1 MTSAPD
7 GLSLQ
12 DAYSV
17 TASIRALRERRGV
30 RVVGRKIG
38 FTNRAIW
45 QQYNVYAPVWG
56 YMYDTTVHDYRDDAA
71 SARVPWEFEPR
82 IEPEIVFGLA
92 HTPSSGMDE
101 RALLD
106 CVDWVAQG
114 FEIVASMFRGW
125 TFSAPDTVAG
135 FGLHAALFVGPKQ
148 RPRSDPER
156 WLGSLANF
164 QIELRCNDEPVDR
177 GHARNVLDG
186 PLHALRHLAG
196 MLQTDGSNA
205 PLGAGEIVTTGTLTR
220 AMPVS
225 RGERWSAVLS
235 GIALEGI
242 GIDFA

>member
-1 MTSAPD
+1 M

-45 QQYNVYAPVWG
+45 QQYDVYAPVWG

-114 FEIVASMFRGW
+114 FEIVASMFFAAGLSLRPTRLRVSVFTQRFSLGRSSARVPIQSVGSAHSRIFKSSSAAMTSLW
-125 TFSAPDTVAG
+125 TGGTRAMCSMAPFTP
-135 FGLHAALFVGPKQ
+135 FGTLPACC
-148 RPRSDPER
+148 RPMGRT
-156 WLGSLANF
+156 
-164 QIELRCNDEPVDR
+164 C
-177 GHARNVLDG
+177 
-186 PLHALRHLAG
+186 
-196 MLQTDGSNA
+196 